1 MLLKLHKC
9 LVLFLSRILAYF
21 KVLCGGE
28 MKACRIYYLVLHVL
42 GKSSTSLHEGILR
55 LSEPVT
61 DGIEAR

>member
-1 MLLKLHKC
+1 
-9 LVLFLSRILAYF
+9 
-21 KVLCGGE
+21 